1 MNEATYNSLMGS
13 LAADAAE
20 AHALVVKGADSR
32 FKNPEFAAKNKKYI
46 DPNRFYKYILEQ
58 LKNKYPR
65 ESTSESD
72 LGDLAETKGE
82 VVEKWLYDKGPA
94 PTEYK
99 ANMEASKFMPI
110 LHGVADDG
118 DDWYSMGNERLK
130 RFASGLGWKVNTPED
145 YQKFLDKVGEY
156 QQAFDRGKLTEE
168 LRNMP
173 GYTLSSLFYP
183 SVVEEIDNAVATG
196 KGGETS
202 DVVKLGILDALT
214 NAGIFMGPSIGGI
227 KALSKYPTA
236 KVFLEPSIGA
246 GSQAAIEAVRQGG
259 KEALSGTGQEF
270 DFDPVRYAGIAGAT
284 TPGLV
289 NTVQSF
295 VSRIPGTGRFGRGLS
310 MARRTGNPVDIETAR
325 FLENIDDFNKSP
337 YLSQLLGNAP
347 EVDAILTPAEA
358 AKLERIQGLDDV
370 VEQLFGVQATR
381 NGIDKAAVVR
391 NLDKPVVVKKTVG
404 TQVKNA
410 PKESVLLGE
419 TDADKIIL
427 DAETLPKYLEKF
439 PARYDDKIDDS
450 KALKLGR
457 VLGQLGLDIGGRLE
471 PMIKTNPFD
480 IFNDN
485 NGLKDYKKSD
495 WYSKMSDNK
504 KKLVDEAFKQKTME
518 REFEELVKQKP
529 EAVRRAQM
537 DIPDRD
543 LKNPLTEK
551 EYELV
556 MAMRKRGFEKM
567 LGGEQ

>member
-46 DPNRFYKYILEQ
+46 DPNRFYKEILEQ
-58 LKNKYPR
+58 LKKKYPR

-82 VVEKWLYDKGPA
+82 VVEKWLYDKGPS

-99 ANMEASKFMPI
+99 ANVEASKFMPI
-110 LHGVADDG
+110 LHGVADEG
-118 DDWYSMGNERLK
+118 DDWYSMGNDRLK

-156 QQAFDRGKLTEE
+156 QQAFDRGKLSEE
-168 LRNMP
+168 LRDIP

-214 NAGIFMGPSIGGI
+214 NAGIFMGPSLGGL
-227 KALSKYPTA
+227 KFLPKNQAA
-236 KVFLEPSIGA
+236 KFILEPGISA
-246 GSQAAIEAVRQGG
+246 ASQAAAEAARQGG
-259 KEALSGTGQEF
+259 KEVFSETGQEF
-270 DFDPVRYAGIAGAT
+270 DLLPVATAASLGAT
-284 TPGLV
+284 VPGIVGSLQAA
-289 NTVQSF
+289 VQ
-295 VSRIPGTGRFGRGLS
+295 RIPGSGKLGRGIS
-310 MARRTGNPVDIETAR
+310 MARRTGNPVDIETSR
-325 FLENIDDFNKSP
+325 VLENIDDFNNSP
-337 YLSQLLGNAP
+337 FLSQLLGEAP
-347 EVDAILTPAEA
+347 EVEAILTPAEA
-358 AKLERIQGLDDV
+358 AKLERIQGLNETF
-370 VEQLFGVQATR
+370 EQLFGVPATSK
-381 NGIDKAAVVR
+381 GIDKAAVVR
-391 NLDKPVVVKKTVG
+391 NLDKPVVVRKTVG

-419 TDADKIIL
+419 NDADKIIL
-427 DAETLPKYLEKF
+427 DAETLPKYREKF
-439 PARYDDKIDDS
+439 PARYEDKIDDS

-457 VLGQLGLDIGGRLE
+457 VLGQLGLDIGGRVE
-471 PMIKTNPFD
+471 PMIKVNPLNVMKD
-480 IFNDN
+480 DDTS
-485 NGLKDYKKSD
+485 DYKKSD

-504 KKLVDEAFKQKTME
+504 KKLVDEAFKQKAME
-518 REFEELVKQKP
+518 REFEELVKEKP

>member
-1 MNEATYNSLMGS
+1 MNEATYNSLMQS

-20 AHALVVKGADSR
+20 DHVLKVKGTDSR
-32 FKNPEFAAKNKKYI
+32 FKNPEFAAKNKQYI
-46 DPNRFYKYILEQ
+46 DPNRFYKEILEQ
-58 LKNKYPR
+58 LKKKYPR

-72 LGDLAETKGE
+72 FGDLAETKGE
-82 VVEKWLYDKGPA
+82 VVEEWLYNKGPS

-99 ANMEASKFMPI
+99 ANVEASKFMPI
-110 LHGVADDG
+110 LQGVADEG
-118 DDWYSMGNERLK
+118 EDWYSMGNERLK
-130 RFASGLGWKVNTPED
+130 RFASGLGWKVNTPKD

-156 QQAFDRGKLTEE
+156 QQAFDRGKLSEE
-168 LRNMP
+168 LRDIP

-214 NAGIFMGPSIGGI
+214 NAGIFMGPSLGGL
-227 KALSKYPTA
+227 KFLPKNQAA
-236 KVFLEPSIGA
+236 KFILEPGISVA
-246 GSQAAIEAVRQGG
+246 SQAAAEAARQGG
-259 KEALSGTGQEF
+259 KEALSETGQEF
-270 DFDPVRYAGIAGAT
+270 DFLPVATAASLGAT
-284 TPGLV
+284 VPGIVGSL
-289 NTVQSF
+289 QAA
-295 VSRIPGTGRFGRGLS
+295 VSRIPGSGKLGQGIS
-310 MARRTGNPVDIETAR
+310 MARRTGNPVDIETSR
-325 FLENIDDFNKSP
+325 VLENIDDFNNSP
-337 YLSQLLGNAP
+337 YLSQLLGEAP
-347 EVDAILTPAEA
+347 EVEAILTPAEA
-358 AKLERIQGLDDV
+358 AKLERIQGLNETF
-370 VEQLFGVQATR
+370 EQLFGVPATSK
-381 NGIDKAAVVR
+381 GIDKAAVVR
-391 NLDKPVVVKKTVG
+391 NLDKPVVVRKTVG

-419 TDADKIIL
+419 NEADKIIL

-439 PARYDDKIDDS
+439 PARYDEKIDDS

-457 VLGQLGLDIGGRLE
+457 VLGQLGLDIGGRVE
-471 PMIKTNPFD
+471 PMIKVNPLNVMKD
-480 IFNDN
+480 DDTS
-485 NGLKDYKKSD
+485 DYKKSD
-495 WYSKMSDNK
+495 WYAKMSDNK
-504 KKLVDEAFKQKTME
+504 KKLVDEAFKQKAME
-518 REFEELVKQKP
+518 REFEELVKEKP

>member
-46 DPNRFYKYILEQ
+46 DPNRFYKEILEQ

-82 VVEKWLYDKGPA
+82 VVEKWLYDKGPS

-99 ANMEASKFMPI
+99 ANVEASKFMPI
-110 LHGVADDG
+110 LQGVADEG

-156 QQAFDRGKLTEE
+156 QQAFDRGKISDE
-168 LRNMP
+168 LRNSP
-173 GYTLSSLFYP
+173 WYTVGQLVAP
-183 SVVEEIDNAVATG
+183 TATQEIDNAVATG
-196 KGGETS
+196 KGGDAS
-202 DVVKLGILDALT
+202 DVTKLALLDYLT
-214 NAGIFMGPSIGGI
+214 NVGIFATPSLEGTRIMS
-227 KALSKYPTA
+227 KAPTLA
-236 KVFLEPSIGA
+236 KPVIEALAQG
-246 GSQAAIEAVRQGG
+246 AIEAGRQGG
-259 KEALSGTGQEF
+259 KEALSETGQEF
-270 DFDPVRYAGIAGAT
+270 DFAPVVTTTELAATIPGIFTSAGA
-284 TPGLV
+284 L
-289 NTVQSF
+289 N
-295 VSRIPGTGRFGRGLS
+295 RFGGGESKNKFVRGLMS
-310 MARRTGNPVDIETAR
+310 AARRDDPIEKEREALAKSIKQFNESDLLKVLNGEAEEIAATG
-325 FLENIDDFNKSP
+325 
-337 YLSQLLGNAP
+337 
-347 EVDAILTPAEA
+347 TPAEMREA
-358 AKLERIQGLDDV
+358 MRLNGLN
-370 VEQLFGVQATR
+370 ETIEELFGVPMESKGFDVER
-381 NGIDKAAVVR
+381 VLKNY
-391 NLDKPVVVKKTVG
+391 DKPIRENWVITKEGIKR
-404 TQVKNA
+404 K
-410 PKESVLLGE
+410 PKDSVILGDGYDVLDLDE
-419 TDADKIIL
+419 VTSTKFASNFPAKY
-427 DAETLPKYLEKF
+427 DAETSGAY
-439 PARYDDKIDDS
+439 
-450 KALKLGR
+450 KAGR
-457 VLGQLGLDIGGRLE
+457 AAGERLLDFGGRIE
-471 PMIKTNPFD
+471 PMTKTGWSITGGVKTPEN
-480 IFNDN
+480 
-485 NGLKDYKKSD
+485 DYKKSD

-504 KKLVDEAFKQKTME
+504 KKLVDEAFKQKAME
-518 REFEELVKQKP
+518 REFEELVKEKP

>member
-1 MNEATYNSLMGS
+1 MNEATYNSLMQS

-20 AHALVVKGADSR
+20 DHVLKVKGTDSR
-32 FKNPEFAAKNKKYI
+32 FKNPEFAAKNKQYI
-46 DPNRFYKYILEQ
+46 DPNRFYKEILEQ
-58 LKNKYPR
+58 LKKKYPR

-82 VVEKWLYDKGPA
+82 VVEKWLYNKGPS

-99 ANMEASKFMPI
+99 ANVEASKFMPI
-110 LHGVADDG
+110 LQGVADEG

-156 QQAFDRGKLTEE
+156 QQAFDRGKLSEE
-168 LRNMP
+168 LRDIP

-214 NAGIFMGPSIGGI
+214 NAGIFMGPSLGGL
-227 KALSKYPTA
+227 KFLPKNQAA
-236 KVFLEPSIGA
+236 KFILEPGISA
-246 GSQAAIEAVRQGG
+246 ASQAAAEAARQGG
-259 KEALSGTGQEF
+259 KEALSETGQEF
-270 DFDPVRYAGIAGAT
+270 DFLPVATAASLGAT
-284 TPGLV
+284 VPGIVGSL
-289 NTVQSF
+289 QAA
-295 VSRIPGTGRFGRGLS
+295 VSRIPGSGKLGRGIS
-310 MARRTGNPVDIETAR
+310 MARRTGNPVDIETSR
-325 FLENIDDFNKSP
+325 VLENIDDFNNSP
-337 YLSQLLGNAP
+337 YLSQLLGEAP
-347 EVDAILTPAEA
+347 EVEAILTPAEA
-358 AKLERIQGLDDV
+358 AKLERIQGLNETF
-370 VEQLFGVQATR
+370 EQLFGVPATSK
-381 NGIDKAAVVR
+381 GIDKAAVVR
-391 NLDKPVVVKKTVG
+391 NLDKPVVVRKTVG

-419 TDADKIIL
+419 NEADKIIL

-439 PARYDDKIDDS
+439 PARYDEKIDDS

-457 VLGQLGLDIGGRLE
+457 VLGQLGLDIGGRVE
-471 PMIKTNPFD
+471 PMIKVNPLNVMKD
-480 IFNDN
+480 DDTS
-485 NGLKDYKKSD
+485 DYKKSD
-495 WYSKMSDNK
+495 WYGKMSDNK
-504 KKLVDEAFKQKTME
+504 KKLVDEAFKQKAME
-518 REFEELVKQKP
+518 REFEELVKEKP

-556 MAMRKRGFEKM
+556 MAMRKRGFKKM

>member
-20 AHALVVKGADSR
+20 AHVLAVKGTDSR
-32 FKNPEFAAKNKKYI
+32 FKNPEFAAKNKQYI
-46 DPNRFYKYILEQ
+46 DPNRFYKEILEQ
-58 LKNKYPR
+58 LKKKYPR

-82 VVEKWLYDKGPA
+82 VVEKWLYDKGPS

-99 ANMEASKFMPI
+99 ANVEASKFMPI
-110 LHGVADDG
+110 LQGVADEG
-118 DDWYSMGNERLK
+118 DDWYSMGDERLK

-145 YQKFLDKVGEY
+145 YQKFLNKVGEY
-156 QQAFDRGKLTEE
+156 QQAFDRGKVSEE
-168 LRNMP
+168 LRDIP

-214 NAGIFMGPSIGGI
+214 NAGIFMGPSLGGL
-227 KALSKYPTA
+227 KFLPKNQAA
-236 KVFLEPSIGA
+236 KFILEPGISA
-246 GSQAAIEAVRQGG
+246 ASQAAAEAARQGG
-259 KEALSGTGQEF
+259 KEAFSKTGQEF
-270 DFDPVRYAGIAGAT
+270 DLAPVATAASLGAT
-284 TPGLV
+284 VPGIVGSL
-289 NTVQSF
+289 QAA
-295 VSRIPGTGRFGRGLS
+295 VSRIPGSGKLGRGIS
-310 MARRTGNPVDIETAR
+310 MARRTGNPVDIETSR
-325 FLENIDDFNKSP
+325 VLENIDDFNKSP
-337 YLSQLLGNAP
+337 YLAQLLGEAP
-347 EVDAILTPAEA
+347 EVEAILTPAEA
-358 AKLERIQGLDDV
+358 AKLERIQGLNETF
-370 VEQLFGVQATR
+370 EQLFGVPATSK
-381 NGIDKAAVVR
+381 GIDKAAVVR
-391 NLDKPVVVKKTVG
+391 NLDKPVVVRKTVG

-419 TDADKIIL
+419 NDADKIIL

-450 KALKLGR
+450 KALKFGR
-457 VLGQLGLDIGGRLE
+457 LLGQLGLDVGGRVE
-471 PMIKTNPFD
+471 PMIKVNPLNVMKD
-480 IFNDN
+480 DDSS
-485 NGLKDYKKSD
+485 DYKKSD
-495 WYSKMSDNK
+495 WYGKMGDNK
-504 KKLVDEAFKQKTME
+504 KKLVDEAFRQKAME
-518 REFEELVKQKP
+518 REFEELVKEKP

-556 MAMRKRGFEKM
+556 KAMQRKGFEKM

>member
-20 AHALVVKGADSR
+20 AHALVVKGTDSR

-46 DPNRFYKYILEQ
+46 DPNRFYKEILEQ

-82 VVEKWLYDKGPA
+82 VVEKWLYDKGPS

-99 ANMEASKFMPI
+99 ANVEASKFIPI
-110 LHGVADDG
+110 LHGVADEG

-156 QQAFDRGKLTEE
+156 QQAFDRGKLSEE
-168 LRNMP
+168 LRDIP

-214 NAGIFMGPSIGGI
+214 NAGIFMGPSLGGL
-227 KALSKYPTA
+227 KFLPKNQAA
-236 KVFLEPSIGA
+236 KFILEPGISA
-246 GSQAAIEAVRQGG
+246 ASQAAAEAARQGG
-259 KEALSGTGQEF
+259 KEVFSETGQEF
-270 DFDPVRYAGIAGAT
+270 DLLPVATAASLGAT
-284 TPGLV
+284 VPGIVGSL
-289 NTVQSF
+289 QAA
-295 VSRIPGTGRFGRGLS
+295 VSRIPGSGKLGRGIS
-310 MARRTGNPVDIETAR
+310 MARRTGNPVDIETSR
-325 FLENIDDFNKSP
+325 VLENIDDFNNSP
-337 YLSQLLGNAP
+337 FLSQLLGEAP
-347 EVDAILTPAEA
+347 EVEAILTPAEA
-358 AKLERIQGLDDV
+358 AKLDRIQGLNETF
-370 VEQLFGVQATR
+370 EQLFGVPATSK
-381 NGIDKAAVVR
+381 GIDKAAVVR
-391 NLDKPVVVKKTVG
+391 NLDKPVVVRKTVG

-419 TDADKIIL
+419 NEADKIIL
-427 DAETLPKYLEKF
+427 DAETLPKYREKF
-439 PARYDDKIDDS
+439 PARYEDKIDDS

-457 VLGQLGLDIGGRLE
+457 VLGQLGLDIGGRVE
-471 PMIKTNPFD
+471 PMIKVNPLNVIKD
-480 IFNDN
+480 DDTS
-485 NGLKDYKKSD
+485 DYKKSD
-495 WYSKMSDNK
+495 WYGKMSDNK
-504 KKLVDEAFKQKTME
+504 KKLVDEAFKQKALE

>member
-1 MNEATYNSLMGS
+1 MNEATYNSLMQS

-20 AHALVVKGADSR
+20 DHVLKVKGTDSR
-32 FKNPEFAAKNKKYI
+32 FKNPEFAAKNKQYI
-46 DPNRFYKYILEQ
+46 DPNRFYKEILEQ
-58 LKNKYPR
+58 LKKKYPR

-72 LGDLAETKGE
+72 FGDLAETKGE
-82 VVEKWLYDKGPA
+82 VVEEWLYNKGPS

-99 ANMEASKFMPI
+99 ANVEASKFMPI
-110 LHGVADDG
+110 LQGVADEG

-130 RFASGLGWKVNTPED
+130 RFASGLGWKVNTPKD

-156 QQAFDRGKLTEE
+156 QQAFDRGKLSEE
-168 LRNMP
+168 LRDIP

-214 NAGIFMGPSIGGI
+214 NAGIFMGPSLGGL
-227 KALSKYPTA
+227 KFLPKNQAA
-236 KVFLEPSIGA
+236 KFILEPGISVA
-246 GSQAAIEAVRQGG
+246 SQAAAEAARQGG
-259 KEALSGTGQEF
+259 KEALSETGQEF
-270 DFDPVRYAGIAGAT
+270 DFLPVATAASLGAT
-284 TPGLV
+284 VPGIVGSL
-289 NTVQSF
+289 QAA
-295 VSRIPGTGRFGRGLS
+295 VSRIPGSGKLGQGIS
-310 MARRTGNPVDIETAR
+310 MARRTGNPVDIETSR
-325 FLENIDDFNKSP
+325 VLENIDDFNNSP
-337 YLSQLLGNAP
+337 YLSQLLGEAP
-347 EVDAILTPAEA
+347 EVEAILTPAEA
-358 AKLERIQGLDDV
+358 AKLERIQGLNETF
-370 VEQLFGVQATR
+370 EQLFGVPATSK
-381 NGIDKAAVVR
+381 GIDKAAVVR
-391 NLDKPVVVKKTVG
+391 NLDKPVVVRKTVG

-419 TDADKIIL
+419 NEADKIIL

-439 PARYDDKIDDS
+439 PARYDEKIDDS

-457 VLGQLGLDIGGRLE
+457 VLGQLGLDIGGRVE
-471 PMIKTNPFD
+471 PMIKVNPLNVMKDDDTN
-480 IFNDN
+480 
-485 NGLKDYKKSD
+485 DYKKSD

-504 KKLVDEAFKQKTME
+504 KKLVDEAFKQKAME
-518 REFEELVKQKP
+518 REFEELVKEKP

>member
-13 LAADAAE
+13 LAAKAAE
-20 AHALVVKGADSR
+20 AHALVVKGTDSR

-46 DPNRFYKYILEQ
+46 DPNRFYKEILEQ

-82 VVEKWLYDKGPA
+82 VVEKWLYDKGPS

-99 ANMEASKFMPI
+99 ANVEASKFIPI
-110 LHGVADDG
+110 LHGVADEG

-156 QQAFDRGKLTEE
+156 QQAFDRGKLSEE
-168 LRNMP
+168 LRDIP

-214 NAGIFMGPSIGGI
+214 NAGIFMGPSLGGL
-227 KALSKYPTA
+227 KFLPKNQAA
-236 KVFLEPSIGA
+236 KFILEPGISA
-246 GSQAAIEAVRQGG
+246 ASQAAAEAARQGG
-259 KEALSGTGQEF
+259 KEVFSETGQEF
-270 DFDPVRYAGIAGAT
+270 DLLPVATAASLGAT
-284 TPGLV
+284 VPGIVGSL
-289 NTVQSF
+289 QAA
-295 VSRIPGTGRFGRGLS
+295 VSRIPGSGKLGRGIS
-310 MARRTGNPVDIETAR
+310 MARRTGNPVDIETSR
-325 FLENIDDFNKSP
+325 VLENIDDFNNSP
-337 YLSQLLGNAP
+337 FLSQLLGEAP
-347 EVDAILTPAEA
+347 EVEAILTPAEA
-358 AKLERIQGLDDV
+358 AKLDRIQGLNETF
-370 VEQLFGVQATR
+370 EQLFGVPATSK
-381 NGIDKAAVVR
+381 GIDKAAVVR
-391 NLDKPVVVKKTVG
+391 NLDKPVVVRKTVG

-419 TDADKIIL
+419 NEADKIIL
-427 DAETLPKYLEKF
+427 DAETLPKYREKF
-439 PARYDDKIDDS
+439 PARYEDKIDDS

-457 VLGQLGLDIGGRLE
+457 VLGQLGLDIGGRVE
-471 PMIKTNPFD
+471 PMIKVNPLNVIKD
-480 IFNDN
+480 DDTS
-485 NGLKDYKKSD
+485 DYKKSD
-495 WYSKMSDNK
+495 WYGKMSDNK
-504 KKLVDEAFKQKTME
+504 KKLVDEAFKQKAME

>member
-1 MNEATYNSLMGS
+1 MNEATYNSLMES

-20 AHALVVKGADSR
+20 AHALVVKGTDSR

-46 DPNRFYKYILEQ
+46 DPNRFYKEILEQ

-82 VVEKWLYDKGPA
+82 VVEKWLYDEGPS

-99 ANMEASKFMPI
+99 ANVEASKFMPI
-110 LHGVADDG
+110 LQGVADEG

-156 QQAFDRGKLTEE
+156 QQAFDRGKLSEE
-168 LRNMP
+168 LRDIP

-214 NAGIFMGPSIGGI
+214 NAGIFMGPSLGGL
-227 KALSKYPTA
+227 KFLPKNQAA
-236 KVFLEPSIGA
+236 KFILEPGISA
-246 GSQAAIEAVRQGG
+246 ASQAAAEAARQGG
-259 KEALSGTGQEF
+259 KEALSETGQEF
-270 DFDPVRYAGIAGAT
+270 DFLPVATAASLGAT
-284 TPGLV
+284 VPGIVGSL
-289 NTVQSF
+289 QAA
-295 VSRIPGTGRFGRGLS
+295 VSRIPGSGKLGRGIS
-310 MARRTGNPVDIETAR
+310 MARRSGNPVDIETSR
-325 FLENIDDFNKSP
+325 VLENIDDFNNSP
-337 YLSQLLGNAP
+337 YLSQLLGEAP
-347 EVDAILTPAEA
+347 EVEAILTPAEA
-358 AKLERIQGLDDV
+358 AKLERIQGLNETF
-370 VEQLFGVQATR
+370 EQLFGVPATSK
-381 NGIDKAAVVR
+381 GIDKAAVVR
-391 NLDKPVVVKKTVG
+391 NLDKPVVVRKTVG

-419 TDADKIIL
+419 NEADKIIL

-439 PARYDDKIDDS
+439 PARYEDKIDDS

-457 VLGQLGLDIGGRLE
+457 VLGQLGLDIGGRVE
-471 PMIKTNPFD
+471 PMIKVNPLNVMKD
-480 IFNDN
+480 DDTS
-485 NGLKDYKKSD
+485 DYKKSD

-504 KKLVDEAFKQKTME
+504 KKLVDEAFKQKAME
-518 REFEELVKQKP
+518 SEFEELVKKKP